1 MTSETQTHHTA
12 AGKTRHKDAPATDG
26 STLEMPAQAELAPL
40 SAESSAENPTVSAP
54 DDACA
59 APPPENPTMSE
70 ALEHGERVA
79 AIAEVL
85 FQDLAELHKL
95 EDVWGRRLLLA
106 ARFHDI
112 GLAGGR
118 KGHHKRSMRLI
129 EEDLGSMPDEDRP
142 YVALLARYH
151 RKARPSRRHPRFAE
165 LKRRDREA
173 LRKTVALLRI
183 ADALDCTHSG
193 VIKHLA
199 VSVKKR
205 KVLIALQS
213 LGDCSAERERLLDTG
228 SLFADIFNRKL
239 ECACLSE

>member
-1 MTSETQTHHTA
+1 M
-12 AGKTRHKDAPATDG
+12 
-26 STLEMPAQAELAPL
+26 
-40 SAESSAENPTVSAP
+40 
-54 DDACA
+54 
-59 APPPENPTMSE
+59 
-70 ALEHGERVA
+70 
-79 AIAEVL
+79 L